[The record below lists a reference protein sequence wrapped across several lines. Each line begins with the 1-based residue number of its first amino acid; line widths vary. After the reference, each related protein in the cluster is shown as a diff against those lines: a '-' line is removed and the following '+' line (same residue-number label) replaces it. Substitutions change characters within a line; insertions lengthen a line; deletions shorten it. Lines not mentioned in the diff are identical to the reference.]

1 MDWFFF
7 MKKSYEIVF
16 VKHFYFILLRQ
27 INTILKYPEA
37 SGQHKN
43 TTKTFSLFMN
53 STTLYEKELSFQ
65 ADRRKAAVEFIKIIS
80 DLWYDKSIELMLFR
94 NQLIDRNVS
103 DIMNLHEYAGEFVQ
117 KPINVFDTVEIAR
130 AIENLDLPPSRIDI
144 GKLTYEYHLEDNKY
158 HDSRAFVI
166 DKLKNA
172 KNSKDIKPKDVV
184 LYGFGRIGRLLAREM
199 MSKIGKGQQLRLRAI
214 VTRDKND
221 AVSLEKRAS
230 LLRYDSIH
238 GDFEGSVQADVAN
251 NALIINGTTVHIITA
266 NAPEEIDYT
275 KYGIENA
282 LLIDNTGAFTTEEA
296 LKRHLV
302 SKGVDKVLLTA
313 PGKGVPNIVYGV
325 NHNEYN
331 PDEVAIFSAA
341 SCTTN
346 AITPILKAVEDTLG
360 VVKGHLETIHAYTND
375 QNLVDNM
382 HKKYRRGRA
391 AALNMVITETGAGS
405 AVAKALPSLTGK
417 LTSNAIRVPVPNG
430 SLVVLNLEVSK
441 ETSLE
446 NINAIMRS
454 YALEGE
460 LVEQIKYSLNNE
472 LVSSDIVGT
481 SAPSIYDS
489 NATIVSGDGKNIV
502 LYVWYDN
509 EYGYSHQVIRLAKYI
524 AKVRRFTYY

>member
-1 MDWFFF
+1 MD
-7 MKKSYEIVF
+7 
-16 VKHFYFILLRQ
+16 
-27 INTILKYPEA
+27 NTI
-37 SGQHKN
+37 
-43 TTKTFSLFMN
+43 
-53 STTLYEKELSFQ
+53 LYEKEIAFQ
-65 ADRRKAAVEFIKIIS
+65 ADRRKAGVEFIKIIS
-80 DLWYDKSIELMLFR
+80 DLWYDKSIELVLFR
-94 NQLIDRNVS
+94 NQLIDKNVS
-103 DIMNLHEYAGEFVQ
+103 EIINLHEYAGAFVE
-117 KPINVFDTVEIAR
+117 KPINVFDSVEIAS
-130 AIENLDLPPSRIDI
+130 AIVDLDLPPSRIDI
-144 GKLTYEYHLEDNKY
+144 GKLTYEYHLEDDKY
-158 HDSRAFVI
+158 NDAKAFVI

-172 KNSKDIKPKDVV
+172 KNFQEIKPKDVV

-221 AVSLEKRAS
+221 ANLLEKRAS
-230 LLRYDSIH
+230 LLRYDSVH
-238 GDFEGSVQADVAN
+238 GDFQGSVIADPEN
-251 NALIINGTTVHIITA
+251 NALLINGTTVHIITA
-266 NAPEEIDYT
+266 NSPEEIDYT
-275 KYGIENA
+275 AYGIEDA
-282 LLIDNTGAFTTEEA
+282 LVIDNTGAFTTEEA
-296 LKRHLV
+296 LKRHLI
-302 SKGVDKVLLTA
+302 SKGASKVLLTA

-325 NHNEYN
+325 NHEEYN

-346 AITPILKAVEDTLG
+346 AITPVLKAVEDTLQ
-360 VVKGHLETIHAYTND
+360 VIKGHLETIHAYTND

-405 AVAKALPSLTGK
+405 AVAKALPSLAGK

-430 SLVVLNLEVSK
+430 SLVVLNLEVGTA
-441 ETSLE
+441 TSIE
-446 NINAIMRS
+446 EVNNIMKK

-481 SAPSIYDS
+481 SAPAIFDS

-509 EYGYSHQVIRLAKYI
+509 EFGYSHQVIRLAKYI
-524 AKVRRFTYY
+524 AKVRRYTYY